1 MLLDWLEERTALPGL
16 WRRFADHPVPGG
28 PRLRYVLPAV
38 LVYLFIQQGVL
49 GVLLASHYSPS
60 ASDAWA
66 STAYLNDQVASG
78 WFIRGLHHYG
88 TSALLLVAVAYLV
101 QLALTGEYKRPREM
115 VWISTLGLL
124 VVTMA
129 LGVTG
134 NILPWDEQGYWAAQV
149 ELGIM
154 EQTPGGE
161 ALRTVV
167 QGGGEAGNLTLT
179 RLFTVHAFV
188 LPLVG
193 AALLAGI
200 VVLGRRSQAAEAAQ
214 EPARAQP
221 FASGQLLIDVIA
233 MALVGGTLVGIT
245 VSSHGSELFGP
256 ADPTSGFQARPEW
269 YFLFLYKLRMFF
281 EGPMEP
287 VATMV
292 IPGAAAV
299 FLVAAPFVDAMAGK
313 MGRFGVLGVLGLM
326 MAGVVGL
333 TALSI
338 SSDAAN
344 ESYQKSLT
352 LAHKEAERARG
363 FAKEG
368 VLPEGGPAVFRNDPE
383 YKVRALYKEHCQ
395 NCHELDGFGG
405 EEAPSLTDYSSRAWL
420 AALVRDPN
428 QTRFF
433 GGTKHSDMDAYPETS
448 DDEDVTAIP
457 AEQLDAL
464 VEFLWQLQGEADVD
478 ATLAATGK
486 TLWEDEL
493 DCNNCHEIEAGVDGG
508 GPNLLGHGSKAWV
521 ARVIRDSSQADLFG
535 EEAQMPK
542 FGDDKLDEDQ
552 LQELAA
558 FIVGQRGGP
567 AAAEAPQEGAG

>member
-1 MLLDWLEERTALPGL
+1 MLTWLEERTALPGL
-16 WRRFADHPVPGG
+16 WRRFAEHPVPGG
-28 PRLRYVLPAV
+28 PRLRNVLPAV
-38 LVYLFIQQGVL
+38 LVYLFVQQGVL

-66 STAYLNDQVASG
+66 STVYLNDQVASG

-88 TSALLLVAVAYLV
+88 TSAMILAAVAYLV
-101 QLALTGEYKRPREM
+101 QLALTREYTRPREL

-149 ELGIM
+149 EFGIM

-167 QGGGEAGNLTLT
+167 QGGGEPGNLTLT

-200 VVLGRRSQAAEAAQ
+200 VVLGRRSQAQQAAQ
-214 EPARAQP
+214 DPQRAQP
-221 FASGQLLIDVIA
+221 FAAGQLLVDMVA
-233 MALVGGTLVGIT
+233 MVLVAGALVVVTMQT
-245 VSSHGSELFGP
+245 HGSELYAP

-269 YFLFLYKLRMFF
+269 YFLFLYELRGFF
-281 EGPMEP
+281 EGPLEP

-292 IPGAAAV
+292 IPGAAAG
-299 FLVAAPFVDAMAGK
+299 FLVVAPFLDAVAGK
-313 MGRFGVLGVLGLM
+313 AGRVGVLVVLGLM
-326 MAGVVGL
+326 LAGVVGL

-338 SSDAAN
+338 ASDAAN
-344 ESYQKSLT
+344 ESYQKAMAQ
-352 LAHKEAERARG
+352 AHKEAERARG

-368 VLPEGGPAVFRNDPE
+368 VLPEGGPAVYRNDPE

-405 EEAPSLTDYSSRAWL
+405 EEAPSLTDYASRAWL
-420 AALVRDPN
+420 AALVRNPN
-428 QTRFF
+428 EKRFF
-433 GGTKHSDMDAYPETS
+433 GGTKHDDMDPYPEVG
-448 DDEDVTAIP
+448 EDKSLS
-457 AEQLDAL
+457 AEHLDAV
-464 VEFLWQLQGEADVD
+464 VEYVWKLSGEADVD
-478 ATLAATGK
+478 EALATEGK
-486 TLWEDEL
+486 TLWETDEV
-493 DCNNCHEIEAGVDGG
+493 DCNNCHEVEAGVEGG
-508 GPNLLGHGSKAWV
+508 GPNLWGHGSTAWV
-521 ARVIRDSSQADLFG
+521 ARVIRDSSKPDLFG
-535 EEAQMPK
+535 EDAQMPK
-542 FGDDKLDEDQ
+542 FGDDKLDEQQ
-552 LQELAA
+552 LADLAA
-558 FIVGQRGGP
+558 FIVRQR
-567 AAAEAPQEGAG
+567 APK